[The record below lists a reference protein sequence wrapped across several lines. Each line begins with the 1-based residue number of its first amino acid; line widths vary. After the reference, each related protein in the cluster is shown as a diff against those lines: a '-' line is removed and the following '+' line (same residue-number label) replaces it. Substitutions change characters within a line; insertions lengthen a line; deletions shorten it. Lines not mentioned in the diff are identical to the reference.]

1 MTSVNTNYGALV
13 ALQNLNATTRELNMV
28 QGRINSGLKV
38 ASAADNGAVFAIAQ
52 GQRARVS
59 GLAAV
64 KDGLDRAMSVL
75 NVGISAG
82 EQISELLTQMKEKA
96 TAAQATDLSSEQR
109 NALNADFEELRDQVN
124 RVAASAKFNG
134 TNLVNG
140 TASGL
145 NALTPLTSDLAS
157 AAPFTASGSAL
168 TQESTVAASFA
179 DAGLAFEAG
188 DSVVFTING
197 NDYEVAVADADTIQ
211 SFIDDVAE
219 ITGGRITA
227 TFNQS
232 TQTLTYSSNEDF
244 TVYFN
249 DDDGGG
255 EQTGAFFDGAGT
267 SGTPLDATANSG
279 AAATMSITS
288 FNFTLGAS
296 GGPLELITS
305 STNIDTVAEA
315 QTVSGVLDTAIATLN
330 ENLATM
336 GAQSR
341 SLEGQKSFLTKLSD
355 SIEKGIGQLVDADLA
370 KESARL
376 QSLQVKQQLGAQALS
391 IANQAPSIVLS
402 FFR

>member
-13 ALQNLNATTRELNMV
+13 ALQNLNATTRELNTV

-75 NVGISAG
+75 GVGISAG
-82 EQISELLTQMKEKA
+82 EQIGELLTQMKEKA
-96 TAAQATDLSSEQR
+96 TAAQATDLSTEQR

-124 RVAASAKFNG
+124 RVANSAKFNG

-140 TASGL
+140 TATGINQLS
-145 NALTPLTSDLAS
+145 PLTSDLS
-157 AAPFTASGSAL
+157 QAAPYTLSGTALG
-168 TQESTVAASFA
+168 QESTSAATLA
-179 DAGLAFEAG
+179 DAGLTLEAG
-188 DSVVFTING
+188 DAVEITING
-197 NDYEVAVADADTIQ
+197 NTYSIAVAGTDTIQ
-211 SFIDDVAE
+211 NFLDDVAE
-219 ITGGRITA
+219 LTGGRVTA
-227 TFNQS
+227 NFDLE
-232 TQTLTYSSNEDF
+232 TQQITYSSNAAFSVGFLDA
-244 TVYFN
+244 
-249 DDDGGG
+249 DAGG
-255 EQTGAFFDGAGT
+255 EETGAFFDATGSAAAE
-267 SGTPLDATANSG
+267 LAATANTG
-279 AAATMSITS
+279 AAATMDITS
-288 FNFTLGAS
+288 FNFTLGAA
-296 GGPLELITS
+296 GGPLASITS
-305 STNIDTVAEA
+305 STDIDTTAEA
-315 QTVSGVLDTAIATLN
+315 ETVSGLLDTAIATLN

-336 GAQSR
+336 GAQAR